1 MTTAVASR
9 WPARTA
15 GIEPQHLH
23 ISTDLAEA
31 SDPQHLCR
39 ERHVMELELEDG
51 ATLQGTVP
59 VLVPLP
65 EDLSKLAEEPENQLT
80 QLTSRRASLS

>member
-1 MTTAVASR
+1 
-9 WPARTA
+9 
-15 GIEPQHLH
+15 
-23 ISTDLAEA
+23 
-31 SDPQHLCR
+31 
-39 ERHVMELELEDG
+39 MELELEDG

-80 QLTSRRASLS
+80 QLTSNLKLIGRASLS